1 MLSVGSG
8 LLTWSLV
15 TVAIIVAIVAAI
27 ALVAVLVFRRG
38 KIKR

>member
-8 LLTWSLV
+8 LVTWSLV
-15 TVAIIVAIVAAI
+15 TVAIIVAIDAAI
-27 ALVAVLVFRRG
+27 ALVAVFVFRRG

>member
-8 LLTWSLV
+8 LVTWSLV
-15 TVAIIVAIVAAI
+15 TVAIVVAIVVAI
-27 ALVAVLVFRRG
+27 AMVAVFVFRRG